1 MKIPEGKI
9 YLQVHLKIGLIIKLV
24 TEVGLMYQ
32 VGHWTQ
38 NGIKMVTEVVI
49 NIKKVPWNM
58 SSSTKNIIYKIL
70 HIIFKCYQNQVKC
83 YDF

>member
-1 MKIPEGKI
+1 M
-9 YLQVHLKIGLIIKLV
+9 

-38 NGIKMVTEVVI
+38 NGIKMVIKITK
-49 NIKKVPWNM
+49 NIKQVPWNM
-58 SSSTKNIIYKIL
+58 NSGSKNIIYKIL
-70 HIIFKCYQNQVKC
+70 HIIFECYQNQVKC